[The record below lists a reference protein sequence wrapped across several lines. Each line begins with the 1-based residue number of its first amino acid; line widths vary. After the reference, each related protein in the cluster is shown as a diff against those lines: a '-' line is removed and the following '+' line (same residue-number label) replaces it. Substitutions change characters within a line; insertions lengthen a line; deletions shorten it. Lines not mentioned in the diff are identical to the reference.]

1 MFEAPDRDGL
11 ALAVGDHLAVI
22 AIVGWGI
29 VDHHGLAGLTDLQEV
44 TGTIGPF
51 LVGIVVATLLV
62 GTYEPRNT
70 ATATTQ
76 LRSVA
81 AAATGT
87 VGVGLVIRTSPA
99 IEGGA
104 AWPFGL
110 VMLGTVTLGLLFW
123 RTAAIAVSRYR
134 SGTADAAGREPAGE

>member
-11 ALAVGDHLAVI
+11 ALAVGDYLAVI

-29 VDHHGLAGLTDLQEV
+29 VDHNGIAGLTDLPEV
-44 TGTIGPF
+44 VGTIGPF
-51 LVGIVVATLLV
+51 LVGIVVASLLV
-62 GTYEPRNT
+62 GTYEPRNV
-70 ATATTQ
+70 ASARAQ

-81 AAATGT
+81 AAAIGT

-110 VMLGTVTLGLLFW
+110 VMLGTITLGLLFW

-134 SGTADAAGREPAGE
+134 SGAPETTGREPTGE

>member
-1 MFEAPDRDGL
+1 MFEAPDRNGL
-11 ALAVGDHLAVI
+11 ALAAGDHLAVI

-29 VDHHGLAGLTDLQEV
+29 VDHHGLEGLTDLQEV
-44 TGTIGPF
+44 VETIGPF
-51 LVGIVVATLLV
+51 LVGIAVATVLV
-62 GTYEPRNT
+62 GTYEPAHT
-70 ATATTQ
+70 ATAAAQ

-81 AAATGT
+81 AAAIGA

-110 VMLGTVTLGLLFW
+110 VMLGTITLGLLFW
-123 RTAAIAVSRYR
+123 RSAAITVTRYR
-134 SGTADAAGREPAGE
+134 SGAAESAGREPAGE